1 MEQEE
6 EARRAAREAEIVA
19 RRDAG
24 VSWQDIEKE
33 FGLTRQQARYGYQR
47 GKRVERRAA
56 RRNST

>member
-6 EARRAAREAEIVA
+6 RVDTAARDAEIVA

-24 VSWQDIEKE
+24 VSWKEIEQE

-47 GKRVERRAA
+47 GKRVVRRAA
-56 RRNST
+56 RRNSN